1 VIRAL
6 AFALLLLPALA
17 HAESLTLGFVP
28 HPTHDEIVVGEMVPV
43 TLRAVYD
50 RKVAREQLTISPS
63 DSFDWIQIDR
73 DRWGEEMIDGKRW
86 ITMERQLAL
95 FPKRDGPLQFGPATH
110 AITVTDEQSRFQERR
125 VVAHPLTL
133 SVGAFPEERGWQ
145 LAAAEVTLTD
155 ELDTDPARLADGQT
169 FTRRITL
176 RAKGVLPEALPP
188 RPILGAPWLISF
200 AAPQER
206 RLILT
211 AEGPVAEA
219 VWVWQ
224 FRPLTGEPGVME
236 GKTIRFFNT
245 ATREMDSVEITPLPV
260 GYASFFTSQVETGR
274 FSPRDRLVEAAAFGL
289 GLAAGVGLVLRA
301 GVPETSRATWARA
314 LRRRSPLTRWRIARA
329 ARAGAL
335 VPLRRLVAERGPD
348 ATEAIALLDR
358 AIYAKDAHFD
368 ADAFLAALRRRR

>member
-1 VIRAL
+1 M
-6 AFALLLLPALA
+6 LLPGLA
-17 HAESLTLGFVP
+17 RAESLTLRFVP
-28 HPTHDEIVVGEMVPV
+28 HPAHDEVVVGEMIPV

-50 RKVAREQLTISPS
+50 RKVAREQLTIAPS

-86 ITMERQLAL
+86 ITMDRALAL
-95 FPKRDGPLQFGPATH
+95 FPKRSGLLSFGPATH
-110 AITVTDEQSRFQERR
+110 EITITDERRRFGERT
-125 VVAHPLTL
+125 VVARPLPL
-133 SVGAFPEERGWQ
+133 SVGAFPEEHGWQ

-188 RPILGAPWLISF
+188 RPVLGAPWLISF

-206 RLILT
+206 RLVLT

-219 VWVWQ
+219 IWVWQ

-236 GKTIRFFNT
+236 GKTVRFFNT
-245 ATREMDSVEITPLPV
+245 RTREMYAVEIAPFPV
-260 GYASFFTSQVETGR
+260 GYASLFTSQVDSGR
-274 FSPRDRLVEAAAFGL
+274 FGAGDRLAEAAALGL
-289 GLAAGVGLVLRA
+289 RLAAGIGLVLRA
-301 GVPETSRATWARA
+301 GVPETSRRAWTRA
-314 LRRRSPLTRWRIARA
+314 LRRRSPLMRWRIARA

-335 VPLRRLVAERGPD
+335 VPLRRLVAERRPE
-348 ATEAIALLDR
+348 AIEAIALLDR
-358 AIYAKDAHFD
+358 AIYARDARFD
-368 ADAFLAALRRRR
+368 ADAFLAALRR